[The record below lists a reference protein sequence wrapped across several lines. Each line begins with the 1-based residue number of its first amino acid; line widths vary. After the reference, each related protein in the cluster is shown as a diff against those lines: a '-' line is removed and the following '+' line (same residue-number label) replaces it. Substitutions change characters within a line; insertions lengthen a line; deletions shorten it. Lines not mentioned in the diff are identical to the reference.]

1 MLSHKRLPQFAIYM
15 FKFFRLLHKNSDVD
29 RLYLLQLLVIL
40 ILRQKLDPVAVY
52 EIKTDKIVKFLT
64 GARIRIDFMAVA
76 LSARIDNVM
85 VAI

>member
-1 MLSHKRLPQFAIYM
+1 M